1 MILNYKPMFIVQNDG
16 NSDVFH
22 KLDEIGNIG
31 LNDFPKLPRM
41 GFGPTNPWVIN
52 STFYLLS

>member
-1 MILNYKPMFIVQNDG
+1 MFIVQNDG

-41 GFGPTNPWVIN
+41 GFGPTTPGLSIQH
-52 STFYLLS
+52 STY